1 MKSNLNYITNQP
13 KTFTQHKTSKNARI
27 DKTFCQREP
36 NKKALSNDRA
46 S

>member
-1 MKSNLNYITNQP
+1 MTNLQ
-13 KTFTQHKTSKNARI
+13 KTLNKHKTSKNARI